1 MSIRVFGKEQQ
12 LTRSFTKVLATY
24 ARTWYTWLLVN
35 RWVGFSLDLLTTS
48 MLAAT
53 GAYVETNQKTK
64 IKTSSACV
72 LIRSLPSL
80 PILSHS
86 RRGVG
91 CRRHRS

>member
-1 MSIRVFGKEQQ
+1 MNIRVFGKEQQ

-53 GAYVETNQKTK
+53 GACRGTLYVC
-64 IKTSSACV
+64 CV
-72 LIRSLPSL
+72 WASWPDF
-80 PILSHS
+80 
-86 RRGVG
+86 
-91 CRRHRS
+91 